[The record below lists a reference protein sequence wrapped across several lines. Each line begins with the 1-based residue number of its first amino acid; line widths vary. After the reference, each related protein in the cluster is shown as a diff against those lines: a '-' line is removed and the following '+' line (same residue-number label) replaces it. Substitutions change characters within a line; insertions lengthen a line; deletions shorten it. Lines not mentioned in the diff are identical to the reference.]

1 MKFTNEEKEA
11 MIQSVVKYIPKYIKD
26 CITELEKDKKI
37 SSVQIPCGQMI
48 IDGGEDVQIQ
58 IKVTRRANEFLGD
71 LDTILNYYEKTILKA
86 VKVALIDCRAAL
98 DIYLS
103 EFESTSII
111 QFDTQYYAG
120 EEEEINEFSER
131 LKTVG
136 LEVKDVTN

>member
-1 MKFTNEEKEA
+1 MKITNEEKEV
-11 MIQSVVKYIPKYIKD
+11 MMQSVVKYIPKYIKD
-26 CITELEKDKKI
+26 CITELEKDKEI

-71 LDTILNYYEKTILKA
+71 LDTILNYYEKPILKA
-86 VKVALIDCRAAL
+86 VKVALIDCRVAL
-98 DIYLS
+98 DIYLN